1 MIKEIIEREW
11 EFFQKVQNIGGRA
24 SCQDDFDTFYLQRK
38 SQFEV
43 FSTELLQSYLLDLK
57 EAKNQGRNM
66 IMEKYAYMMES
77 TDPAYFLKIQNQLP
91 VIDSSQR
98 ELIDFICQIEVSMRE
113 EFNQK
118 YPCLAYNARET
129 HTYEDQKDETSFETY
144 LRGELM
150 TYSSQTLY
158 LYGQML
164 VEKMKNNRNLIIE
177 IMEKTVISYGY
188 ASLEEAEI
196 KIKEKE

>member
-164 VEKMKNNRNLIIE
+164 VEKMKNNQNLIIE

>member
-43 FSTELLQSYLLDLK
+43 FSNELLQSYLLDLK

-77 TDPAYFLKIQNQLP
+77 TDPTYFLQIQNQLP

-98 ELIDFICQIEVSMRE
+98 ELIDFICQIQVSMRE

-164 VEKMKNNRNLIIE
+164 VEKMKNNQNLIIE

-196 KIKEKE
+196 KMKEKG

>member
-24 SCQDDFDTFYLQRK
+24 SCQDDFETFYLQRK

-77 TDPAYFLKIQNQLP
+77 TDPAYFLQIQDQLP
-91 VIDSSQR
+91 VIDLSQR

-118 YPCLAYNARET
+118 YPYLACNARET

-164 VEKMKNNRNLIIE
+164 VEKMKNNRNIIIE

-188 ASLEEAEI
+188 VSLEEAEI
-196 KIKEKE
+196 KMKEKG

>member
-98 ELIDFICQIEVSMRE
+98 ELIDFICQIQVSMRE

-164 VEKMKNNRNLIIE
+164 VEKMKNNQNLIIE

-196 KIKEKE
+196 KMKEKG

>member
-1 MIKEIIEREW
+1 MIEEIIEREW

-43 FSTELLQSYLLDLK
+43 FSNELLQSYLLDLK

-77 TDPAYFLKIQNQLP
+77 TDPTYFLQIQNQLP

-164 VEKMKNNRNLIIE
+164 VEKMKNNQNLIIE

>member
-24 SCQDDFDTFYLQRK
+24 SCQDDFETFYLQRK

-77 TDPAYFLKIQNQLP
+77 TDPAYFLQIQDQLP
-91 VIDSSQR
+91 VIDLSQR

-118 YPCLAYNARET
+118 YPYLACNARET

-164 VEKMKNNRNLIIE
+164 VEKMKNNQNLIIE

-196 KIKEKE
+196 KMNEKG

>member
-1 MIKEIIEREW
+1 MIEEIIEREW
-11 EFFQKVQNIGGRA
+11 EFFQKIQNIGGRA

-43 FSTELLQSYLLDLK
+43 FSTELLQSYLFDLK
-57 EAKNQGRNM
+57 EAKNHGRNM

-98 ELIDFICQIEVSMRE
+98 ELIDFICQIQVSMRE

-196 KIKEKE
+196 KMKEKE